1 MTASDKNRLSNW
13 IENHNGQWNRKENR
27 ICTIVSHPHDR
38 PEREYYNLK
47 SLWVGRT
54 MKNLEVTFIS
64 NIVWKGFSNTIDSST
79 RFICLRTSVMEW
91 LFPLSKDS
99 TRQKRTLIEQ
109 TGGREWKRQKNQIKS
124 NQNSFQSVVTHLT
137 ICIAGRTNALFNAIN
152 KIFDLRRD
160 CWIALIHR
168 SGAVAIHALINRQWR
183 CVTNKKMHTS
193 KGIWRQLWYYI
204 SLLLITT
211 TSEVLPSSTFSV
223 GQEIRNPLVWC
234 SASKIIHFRNLTQFH
249 FTFQLLYVS
258 VCEWVEY

>member
-1 MTASDKNRLSNW
+1 MFTDIGDGMAFSTFQRFDAPETNINRTN
-13 IENHNGQWNRKENR
+13 
-27 ICTIVSHPHDR
+27 
-38 PEREYYNLK
+38 
-47 SLWVGRT
+47 
-54 MKNLEVTFIS
+54 
-64 NIVWKGFSNTIDSST
+64 
-79 RFICLRTSVMEW
+79 
-91 LFPLSKDS
+91 
-99 TRQKRTLIEQ
+99 
-109 TGGREWKRQKNQIKS
+109 GRERMEETKKNQIKS
-124 NQNSFQSVVTHLT
+124 NQTLFQSVVTHLT

-249 FTFQLLYVS
+249 FTFQLLCV